1 VKDADFLLVYHFKK
15 VRATLVV
22 QIFDTLARKLVQK
35 EDFKN
40 VKFEALFKLNYVVK
54 VDRETT
60 RFSFALER

>member
-1 VKDADFLLVYHFKK
+1 MKDADFLLVYHFKK